1 MLKQKDPLSGNWQEF
16 SYDGMGRLTQI
27 QFPINGS
34 LRPIIN
40 DIRYNKANLMLGYT
54 LPLSGITATQ
64 GFDPQNDRIKSIA
77 FTGPTY
83 LSYKNQQNAAIL
95 QKMNKLNLPQFNQ
108 DPVVTGNALPY
119 FTQTYTY
126 DPAGNRT
133 QLTQK
138 EAADTTQFTYD
149 YDRMNQ
155 LVSYAMKVN
164 NADPV
169 EFKYTYDSQGNRTQL
184 MQGSTTLTTDF
195 DTTTNKPNGY
205 WFGAQ
210 KNDENHIEF
219 VYDKNGNRTAKQLKT
234 PKNELLLD
242 ITYAWNAQNRMTRY
256 TLNGITQTNKY
267 QFSGPRYEK
276 KEASPEGTETTR
288 FYPDDSLRLLSEK
301 VTDAKG
307 QKSYA
312 YIYLGTQ
319 KLARI
324 SKNADTQKDEVSYFL
339 NDALGTPAWITYEHT
354 ASPNAPVLISQ
365 NLRDPWGNEMG
376 STLFSQ
382 TPVRDFTGKQQDTLS
397 NLYDFGFRYYDS
409 LLGTWIGKDLVPPD
423 YTSPLSLNE
432 YLYALNNPT
441 MYTDPNGK
449 FAVIAP
455 LVIAATAVV
464 MNPVALETARAEWAS
479 TKGILKD
486 IVLGVTGEKAV
497 GAALEYGTAKWAA
510 RGASNQASKTLLG
523 SPAYV
528 PNAGG
533 EITSFVTKSEDQF
546 FRVYSNSSKGS
557 FLTKIR
563 PESSEAAIKGLAL
576 PPGNKASFIQEV
588 VVPKGIRLQ
597 ESTALPA
604 FGQPGG
610 LQQFEV
616 LNKVDLN
623 ALHFGE
629 GVPFK

>member
-1 MLKQKDPLSGNWQEF
+1 
-16 SYDGMGRLTQI
+16 MGRLTQI

-34 LRPIIN
+34 LRPVVN
-40 DIRYNKANLMLGYT
+40 DIRYNKANLMLGYA
-54 LPLSGITATQ
+54 LPLSNITATQ

-95 QKMNKLNLPQFNQ
+95 QAMNKLNLPQFNQ
-108 DPVVTGNALPY
+108 DPTVTGNALPY

-155 LVSYAMKVN
+155 LVAYAMKVN

-169 EFKYTYDSQGNRTQL
+169 EFKYTYDSQGNRTSL
-184 MQGSTTLTTDF
+184 TQGTTTLTTDF

-205 WFGAQ
+205 WFGTQ
-210 KNDENHIEF
+210 KNDENHIDF

-256 TLNGITQTNKY
+256 TLNGTTQTNRY

-276 KEASPEGTETTR
+276 KETSPEGTETTR

-324 SKNADTQKDEVSYFL
+324 SKNVASQKDEVSYFL

-354 ASPNAPVLISQ
+354 ASPNAPVLVSQ

-376 STLFSQ
+376 STLFNQ

-423 YTSPLSLNE
+423 YASPLSLNE
-432 YLYALNNPT
+432 YLFCLDNPLK
-441 MYTDPNGK
+441 YVDLDGRL
-449 FAVIAP
+449 AVSSY
-455 LVIAATAVV
+455 V
-464 MNPVALETARAEWAS
+464 
-479 TKGILKD
+479 
-486 IVLGVTGEKAV
+486 GVTGTYAFNTVSTSTDFLGINVNGAKSSMSILGSTFSQNGFSTNQNKVSLSYSINTSSLLGGSLDAGISFSRSTPMTLVETKSLFIGLKHLGANISWATSSRGLEKVSIGGSLGPSVDWLPFGGSLGIEKTFNVPQLNLDSSIFDKTLTPLNEPMYNKGLNA
-497 GAALEYGTAKWAA
+497 TAK
-510 RGASNQASKTLLG
+510 
-523 SPAYV
+523 
-528 PNAGG
+528 
-533 EITSFVTKSEDQF
+533 
-546 FRVYSNSSKGS
+546 
-557 FLTKIR
+557 
-563 PESSEAAIKGLAL
+563 
-576 PPGNKASFIQEV
+576 
-588 VVPKGIRLQ
+588 
-597 ESTALPA
+597 
-604 FGQPGG
+604 
-610 LQQFEV
+610 
-616 LNKVDLN
+616 
-623 ALHFGE
+623 
-629 GVPFK
+629 